1 MESVIRG
8 IVMFFFL
15 QIIFRI
21 SGKRTLAEATN
32 FDLIILLIISE
43 TTQQAMVDDDHS
55 MVNGFLLIMTL
66 VGISI
71 GLSLLKQ
78 KFPALDKWL
87 EGGPLVI
94 VDNGRVYKDRMDKIR
109 VSEDDVLEAGRSI
122 HGLERID
129 QIKRAVVERGGS
141 ISIIPK

>member
-1 MESVIRG
+1 
-8 IVMFFFL
+8 
-15 QIIFRI
+15 
-21 SGKRTLAEATN
+21 
-32 FDLIILLIISE
+32 
-43 TTQQAMVDDDHS
+43 
-55 MVNGFLLIMTL
+55 
-66 VGISI
+66 
-71 GLSLLKQ
+71 
-78 KFPALDKWL
+78 L

>member
-1 MESVIRG
+1 
-8 IVMFFFL
+8 MFFFL
-15 QIIFRI
+15 QLIFRI

-55 MVNGFLLIMTL
+55 MMNGFLLIMTL

-78 KFPALDKWL
+78 RFPALDKWL

-94 VDNGRVYKDRMDKIR
+94 VDNGRVYKDRMTKVR
-109 VSEDDVLEAGRSI
+109 VSEDDVLEAGRSL
-122 HGLERID
+122 HGLERMD

-141 ISIIPK
+141 ISVIPK

>member
-1 MESVIRG
+1 MDSVIRG
-8 IVMFFFL
+8 LVMFIFL

-78 KFPALDKWL
+78 RFPVLDKWL
-87 EGGPLVI
+87 EGAPLII
-94 VDNGRVYKDRMDKIR
+94 VDDGKVYKERMDKVR
-109 VSEDDVLEAGRSI
+109 VSEDDVLEAGRSL
-122 HGLERID
+122 HGLERMD
-129 QIKRAVVERGGS
+129 QIKRAVVERGGA

>member
-1 MESVIRG
+1 MDSVIRG
-8 IVMFFFL
+8 VVMFFFL
-15 QIIFRI
+15 QLIFRI

-32 FDLIILLIISE
+32 FDLIVLLIISE
-43 TTQQAMVDDDHS
+43 TTQQAMVDSDHS
-55 MVNGFLLIMTL
+55 MINGFLLVLTL

-78 KFPALDKWL
+78 KFPVLDKWL

-94 VDNGRVYKDRMDKIR
+94 VDNGKIFKDRMDKVR
-109 VSEDDVLEAGRSI
+109 VSEDDVLEAGRAL
-122 HGLERID
+122 HGLERMD

>member
-1 MESVIRG
+1 MDSVIRG
-8 IVMFFFL
+8 VIMFFFL
-15 QIIFRI
+15 QLIFRI

-78 KFPALDKWL
+78 RFPALDKWL

-94 VDNGRVYKDRMDKIR
+94 VDNGRVYKDRMMKVR
-109 VSEDDVLEAGRSI
+109 VSEDDVLEAGRSL
-122 HGLERID
+122 HGLESMD

-141 ISIIPK
+141 ISVIPK

>member
-1 MESVIRG
+1 
-8 IVMFFFL
+8 MFFFL

-94 VDNGRVYKDRMDKIR
+94 VDNGRVYKERMDKVR

-122 HGLERID
+122 HGLERMD